1 MFIFFYEKEN
11 EPKEI
16 AHATRPFGL
25 PCASRIGRSLWNSL
39 TLRQPQRLFA
49 RFCDAR
55 RVTKGKVKPPAVVS
69 PPPLLRGLPEASRYA
84 GGESLI
90 WESLSGNYSSGFL
103 IRPRVAIEMAAQ
115 AAFDPRDFCISL
127 LQS

>member
-16 AHATRPFGL
+16 APATRPFGL
-25 PCASRIGRSLWNSL
+25 PGASRIGRSLWNSL
-39 TLRQPQRLFA
+39 ALRQPQRLFA

-55 RVTKGKVKPPAVVS
+55 RVTKGKVKLLAVVS
-69 PPPLLRGLPEASRYA
+69 PPLMGLPEARYA
-84 GGESLI
+84 EGESLI
-90 WESLSGNYSSGFL
+90 WELLSGNYSSGFL